1 MLRLLVLIGAFFLFR
16 AMLPRGARR
25 SSSATSPYMNALDGM
40 IPAQQLSSILDEV
53 SPYESWHASHTK
65 RRKYRCRDRTS
76 RHQHAE
82 VITPSRSHWV
92 WDLSTR
98 VASGLCLRAM
108 LRARFTRRLS

>member
-53 SPYESWHASHTK
+53 SPYESWHASLRSDASTDAETEHLA
-65 RRKYRCRDRTS
+65 TS
-76 RHQHAE
+76 
-82 VITPSRSHWV
+82 TPK
-92 WDLSTR
+92 
-98 VASGLCLRAM
+98 
-108 LRARFTRRLS
+108 